1 MAPPGSQKRRIAL
14 MEQYDPLVAPA
25 AEEWLELD
33 ESERIW
39 LVQDYHRRMRIE
51 LPDAQVHAMIHAVV
65 ENQIA
70 AGDALPVQRTM
81 QRLLSEGLDRHDA
94 LHAIGAVLAEHL
106 HALFKQAA
114 GAPPADPNK
123 PYFDA
128 LARLTA
134 AGWRAGS

>member
-1 MAPPGSQKRRIAL
+1 MHAFGRHAMAPPGSQKRRFAL

-94 LHAIGAVLAEHL
+94 LHAIGA
-106 HALFKQAA
+106 
-114 GAPPADPNK
+114 
-123 PYFDA
+123 
-128 LARLTA
+128 
-134 AGWRAGS
+134 

>member
-1 MAPPGSQKRRIAL
+1 

-39 LVQDYHRRMRIE
+39 LVQDYHRRMRID
-51 LPDAQVHAMIHAVV
+51 LPDAQGHAMIHSVV

-81 QRLLSEGLDRHDA
+81 QRLLAEGLDRHDA

-106 HALFKQAA
+106 RVLFQQAA
-114 GAPPADPNK
+114 GQPPADPNK
-123 PYFDA
+123 PYFAA
-128 LARLTA
+128 LERLTA
-134 AGWRAGS
+134 AGWRAGSQC